1 MPITINGNGSIAG
14 LAVGGLPD
22 GSVDAD
28 TLAANAVTTVK
39 IADGAASGSKLT
51 MPSGSVLQTKVTTA
65 ALGSVA
71 SSGANISDVNGLA
84 VSITPT
90 AASSKFFLTC
100 TGINGHTNMTGSAG
114 NHGCRYYFQQS
125 VNGGSYVNVD
135 GSGDYTNPICSTHI
149 QGDLGN
155 WLDFPTNYSYLATPS
170 YTLGQAIIFR
180 PAFTKDA
187 SMGNS
192 FTYYF
197 SHNTNGIRSSFIV
210 QEVAQ

>member
-1 MPITINGNGSIAG
+1 MAITFHPNGKIEGINN
-14 LAVGGLPD
+14 
-22 GSVDAD
+22 
-28 TLAANAVTTVK
+28 ANFDNSLSTGHVV
-39 IADGAASGSKLT
+39 
-51 MPSGSVLQTKVTTA
+51 QTQVTTA

-71 SSGANISDVNGLA
+71 ASGDIISDVNGLA
-84 VSITPT
+84 VSITPSL
-90 AASSKFFLTC
+90 ANSKFFLTC
-100 TGINGHTNMTGSAG
+100 TGVNGHCNMQSSGNPG

-135 GSGDYTNPICSTHI
+135 GSGNYSNPICSTHI
-149 QGDLGN
+149 NGDIGS
-155 WLDFPTNYSYLATPS
+155 WSDYPVNYSFLADPT

-180 PAFTKDA
+180 PAFGKDT

-210 QEVAQ
+210 QEITQ